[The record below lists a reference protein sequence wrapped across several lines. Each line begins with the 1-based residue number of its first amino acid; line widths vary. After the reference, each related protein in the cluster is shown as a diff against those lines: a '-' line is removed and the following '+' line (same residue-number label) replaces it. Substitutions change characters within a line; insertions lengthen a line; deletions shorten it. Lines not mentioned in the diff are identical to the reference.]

1 MNSCE
6 VVCGKCKALKQRFK
20 DMMDREERLAQK
32 LQAME
37 VAVSKLTS
45 ENDRLKLENTTLL
58 SQVSSL
64 QSIDVKPEPN
74 QCSALLKKATEIMKG
89 HTHEILAVSSQRNKL
104 MQKCNELIRL
114 SDQQDILMRQIPL
127 KLQRLIAYVNSEG
140 MSRNDVTRD
149 WAVFGVNIEDLLR
162 QNEQQKQRTE
172 GFNALSDVLKYLQSS
187 GMDSKIAETAISF
200 IKSLMKTQ
208 KELLAEIE
216 GEKRRSQKMS
226 EQLTKV
232 RMEIGVVDDTAID
245 GMERAIQKK
254 IKELKKKQA
263 TSEEASKHL
272 SELFQ
277 LIDEIEPDY
286 NDIKEYVLK
295 MRETS
300 AGRKRIREML
310 KEIGEIDFE
319 NDRTIMAA
327 MEQLKRRLEQAKE
340 EHKTIDGM
348 VAELVP
354 AASSEGNYMDKLASI
369 MQAAKQQLKREK
381 EEHQLIDELEKKVTG
396 HQSESVDYVA
406 RIRNIANEAVDRER
420 LRETERKLEAKR
432 QKIRDLETKC
442 SEKTKGIARDAQVRM
457 EQQARTIHRIKKHLK
472 ITNGNCNDIV
482 HELKRINR
490 MRMSGAISVKRM
502 KQIIL
507 RIISHLAIYT
517 DPRLQPQREQLMNW
531 LQAGENDPSSDI
543 YAPIDHI
550 FNTLEEIYSRGNNT
564 DAQPPTDHYAQPTP
578 QPYPQA
584 PQQYTQ
590 PGPQQYAQPA
600 PQQHAQP
607 GPQQYTQPAPQPY
620 AQPQGSQPYMQPQ
633 QYWQPTFAVNMCSP
647 MSQPYTQPPEQA
659 PQPKAKSKPKN
670 NDDVQEFSK
679 KHTPFM
685 HTQASTWPEYC
696 KELIY
701 NVNHEYTAP
710 IPKDAETYFV
720 QQLRLQKRYLMA
732 AQGSEMVNDVI
743 SQRCRKPILSL
754 RTLIYASVFIQMTHH
769 RKFPNAVAAIERL
782 RMLHPFANIDDI

>member
-64 QSIDVKPEPN
+64 QSVEVKPEPN
-74 QCSALLKKATEIMKG
+74 QCSALLKKATEIVKG
-89 HTHEILAVSSQRNKL
+89 HAHEILAVSSQRNKL

-114 SDQQDILMRQIPL
+114 SDQQDTLMRQIPL

-140 MSRNDVTRD
+140 LSRSDVTRD
-149 WAVFGVNIEDLLR
+149 WAVFGVNVEDLLR

-232 RMEIGVVDDTAID
+232 RMEIGVVDDSAID
-245 GMERAIQKK
+245 GMEKAIQKK

-263 TSEEASKHL
+263 TSEEASK
-272 SELFQ
+272 FQ

-310 KEIGEIDFE
+310 REIGEIDFE
-319 NDRTIMAA
+319 NDRKIMGAL
-327 MEQLKRRLEQAKE
+327 EQLKRRLEQARE
-340 EHKTIDGM
+340 EHKTIDDL

-369 MQAAKQQLKREK
+369 LQAAKQHLKREK
-381 EEHQLIDELEKKVTG
+381 EEHQLIDELERKVTG

-406 RIRNIANEAVDRER
+406 RIRNIASEAVDRER

-432 QKIRDLETKC
+432 QKIRDLQTKC
-442 SEKTKGIARDAQVRM
+442 SEKTQGIARDAQARM

-482 HELKRINR
+482 HELKRLNR

-502 KQIIL
+502 RQIIL
-507 RIISHLAIYT
+507 RIISHLSIYT

-550 FNTLEEIYSRGNNT
+550 FNTLEDIYSRGNNAEPQPR
-564 DAQPPTDHYAQPTP
+564 AQPPTDHYAQPTP

-584 PQQYTQ
+584 PQQYAQ
-590 PGPQQYAQPA
+590 PQGSQQYPQPA
-600 PQQHAQP
+600 Q
-607 GPQQYTQPAPQPY
+607 QQYTQAAPQPYPQAPQQYPQSAPQPY
-620 AQPQGSQPYMQPQ
+620 AQPQP
-633 QYWQPTFAVNMCSP
+633 YWQPTFAVNMCSP
-647 MSQPYTQPPEQA
+647 MSQPYTQPPPEQA
-659 PQPKAKSKPKN
+659 QQPKAKAKPTN

-701 NVNHEYTAP
+701 NVNHGYTAP
-710 IPKDAETYFV
+710 IPTDAETYFV
-720 QQLRLQKRYLMA
+720 QQLRLQKRYLVA
-732 AQGSEMVNDVI
+732 AQGSEVVNDII
-743 SQRCRKPILSL
+743 SHQCRKPILSL
-754 RTLIYASVFIQMTHH
+754 RTLIYASVFIQMSHH

-782 RMLHPFANIDDI
+782 RMLHPFVDI